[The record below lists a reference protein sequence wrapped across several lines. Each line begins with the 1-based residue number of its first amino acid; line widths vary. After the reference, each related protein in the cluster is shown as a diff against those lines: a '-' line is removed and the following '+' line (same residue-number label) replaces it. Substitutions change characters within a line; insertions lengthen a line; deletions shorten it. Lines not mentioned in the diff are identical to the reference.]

1 MPILSGNIKVIFSCS
16 HMKKD
21 TFKML
26 PNKNKWC
33 HKLCFFFCLFKSQ
46 RTLYRFL
53 FNIESV
59 FRKALEYEER
69 TKFVYLQ
76 FKSGFHK

>member
-1 MPILSGNIKVIFSCS
+1 MPIQSGNIKVIFSCS

-21 TFKML
+21 TFKIL

-33 HKLCFFFCLFKSQ
+33 HKLCFFFVYLKAKGPCTDF
-46 RTLYRFL
+46 F

-76 FKSGFHK
+76 FKCGFHK